1 MPHSVDW
8 RSRIYCS
15 PYYLN
20 YQYDALNSSLVPF
33 SEGKAL
39 DDNGLY
45 YLYIY
50 GANIHGENG
59 IGKLDYTK
67 RIGWVLENKDK
78 IIRLDKKLILKAEEK
93 IKFTAFCLIIK
104 ELESN

>member
-78 IIRLDKKLILKAEEK
+78 IIRLDKKWILKAEEK